1 MHAAGR
7 SGGCPAPFPLHTFL
21 PSIGCIGAAVGLGA
35 EPDHR
40 LLVRGGIVEV
50 DVPIAEVACDG
61 LQLLLIDEHLFVL
74 PLQRNAAD
82 ERRMDGVRV

>member
-1 MHAAGR
+1 M
-7 SGGCPAPFPLHTFL
+7 
-21 PSIGCIGAAVGLGA
+21 
-35 EPDHR
+35 
-40 LLVRGGIVEV
+40 
-50 DVPIAEVACDG
+50 PIAEVACDG